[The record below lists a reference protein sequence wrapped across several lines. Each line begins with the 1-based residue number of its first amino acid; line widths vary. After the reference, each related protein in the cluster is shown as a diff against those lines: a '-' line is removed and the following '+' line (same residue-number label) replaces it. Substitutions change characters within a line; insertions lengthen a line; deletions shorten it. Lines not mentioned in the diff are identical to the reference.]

1 MLRAPISI
9 RLPLEPAG
17 DGFKTV
23 TFSLE
28 PLDDGRATR
37 VEVTEAE
44 FPVDAPGA
52 ATAVQQ
58 SAGWSEFLC
67 YLKARVQFD
76 VDLRAGPE
84 L

>member
-1 MLRAPISI
+1 MVRAPTSI
-9 RLPLEPAG
+9 VFDWDAAG

-23 TFSLE
+23 RFSLE
-28 PLDDGRATR
+28 PLDDGRATL
-37 VEVTEAE
+37 VEVTEAD

-52 ATAVQQ
+52 AMAVQQ

-67 YLKARVQFD
+67 YLKARIQFD
-76 VDLRAGPE
+76 VELRIGRE